1 MISRKA
7 KFFVI
12 MVVFPRSYNL
22 PFCRL
27 SAPLRLFNIPSL
39 FFIDTSR
46 SFMETIRYFTYPLR
60 LSNEPTVYFIHR
72 LRRFN
77 VPMRLFNIPLGLFYV
92 SFG

>member
-12 MVVFPRSYNL
+12 MLVFPRSYNL
-22 PFCRL
+22 PFCRH
-27 SAPLRLFNIPSL
+27 SALLRSFNIPSL

-46 SFMETIRYFTYPLR
+46 SFMETIRCFTYPLR

-77 VPMRLFNIPLGLFYV
+77 VPMRLFNVPLG
-92 SFG
+92 

>member
-12 MVVFPRSYNL
+12 MLVFPRSYNL
-22 PFCRL
+22 PFCRH
-27 SAPLRLFNIPSL
+27 SAPLRSFNIPSL

-77 VPMRLFNIPLGLFYV
+77 VSMRLFNVLLG
-92 SFG
+92 

>member
-12 MVVFPRSYNL
+12 MLVFPSSYNL
-22 PFCRL
+22 PFCRHRAL
-27 SAPLRLFNIPSL
+27 LRSFNIPSL

-46 SFMETIRYFTYPLR
+46 SFMETIRCFTYPLR

-77 VPMRLFNIPLGLFYV
+77 VPMRLFNVPMRLFNVLLG
-92 SFG
+92 

>member
-27 SAPLRLFNIPSL
+27 SAPLRLFSVPSL

-46 SFMETIRYFTYPLR
+46 SFMEMIRCFTYPLR

-72 LRRFN
+72 LK
-77 VPMRLFNIPLGLFYV
+77 
-92 SFG
+92 

>member
-12 MVVFPRSYNL
+12 MVVFPSSYNL
-22 PFCRL
+22 PFCRHR
-27 SAPLRLFNIPSL
+27 APLRLFNIPSL

-60 LSNEPTVYFIHR
+60 LSNEPTIYFIHR

-77 VPMRLFNIPLGLFYV
+77 VSMRLFNVLLG
-92 SFG
+92 

>member
-12 MVVFPRSYNL
+12 MLVFPRSYNL
-22 PFCRL
+22 PFCRH
-27 SAPLRLFNIPSL
+27 SAPLRSFNIPSL

-60 LSNEPTVYFIHR
+60 LSNEPTIYFIHR

-77 VPMRLFNIPLGLFYV
+77 VSMRLFNVLLG
-92 SFG
+92 

>member
-12 MVVFPRSYNL
+12 MLVFPSSYNL
-22 PFCRL
+22 PFCRH
-27 SAPLRLFNIPSL
+27 SAPLRSFNIPSL

-46 SFMETIRYFTYPLR
+46 SFMETIRCFTYPLR
-60 LSNEPTVYFIHR
+60 LSNEPTIYFIHR

-77 VPMRLFNIPLGLFYV
+77 VPMRLFNVLLG
-92 SFG
+92 

>member
-12 MVVFPRSYNL
+12 MLVFPSSYNL

-27 SAPLRLFNIPSL
+27 SAPLRLFNIPLL

-46 SFMETIRYFTYPLR
+46 SFMETIRCFTYPLR

-77 VPMRLFNIPLGLFYV
+77 VPMRLFNVPLGLFNV
-92 SFG
+92 PFG

>member
-22 PFCRL
+22 PFCRNN
-27 SAPLRLFNIPSL
+27 APLRSFNIPSL

-46 SFMETIRYFTYPLR
+46 SFMETIRCFTYPLR

-77 VPMRLFNIPLGLFYV
+77 VPMRLFNVLLW
-92 SFG
+92 

>member
-12 MVVFPRSYNL
+12 MLVFPSSYNL
-22 PFCRL
+22 PFCRHR
-27 SAPLRLFNIPSL
+27 APLRLFNIPSL

-46 SFMETIRYFTYPLR
+46 SFMETIRCFTYPLR

-72 LRRFN
+72 LRS
-77 VPMRLFNIPLGLFYV
+77 FNIPLGLFNV
-92 SFG
+92 SLG

>member
-22 PFCRL
+22 PFCRNN
-27 SAPLRLFNIPSL
+27 A
-39 FFIDTSR
+39 
-46 SFMETIRYFTYPLR
+46 PLR

-77 VPMRLFNIPLGLFYV
+77 VPMRLFNVLLG
-92 SFG
+92 